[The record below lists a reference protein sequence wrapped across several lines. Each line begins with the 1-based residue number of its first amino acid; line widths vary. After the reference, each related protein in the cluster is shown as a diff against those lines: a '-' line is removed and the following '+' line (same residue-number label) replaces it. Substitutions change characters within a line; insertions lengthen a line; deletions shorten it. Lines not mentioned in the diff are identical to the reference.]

1 MNAAFPTVGRRQR
14 SLLSASAE
22 DGHQQQAAEPS
33 LQEEA
38 EAAVELQQAEMQR
51 QVRRIVSA
59 PGPTSRTLSF
69 GESSIP
75 RADDGGQAQ
84 QAEAQQ
90 AAAGPSKGPAAAG
103 SPQQAQP
110 AGPSTGPAAAG
121 SPQQTQP
128 AGPNRGPD
136 AAGSL
141 QQAQPAGQR
150 QNKQGAACHQSE
162 GTAGQHPQQGAGQP
176 QSADVARL
184 PAQPQA
190 SQSLCIP
197 VLAARHNTEELDLL
211 SLASVSIPDDAALEA
226 ALQSGDYGAAM
237 QQLSFSSQAG
247 SWCSDTSARQQPWQ

>member
-22 DGHQQQAAEPS
+22 DGHQQQAADPS

-38 EAAVELQQAEMQR
+38 EAAAELQQAEMQR

-90 AAAGPSKGPAAAG
+90 AAAGPSK
-103 SPQQAQP
+103 
-110 AGPSTGPAAAG
+110 GPAAAG

-190 SQSLCIP
+190 SRSLCIP
-197 VLAARHNTEELDLL
+197 VLAARHNTEDLDLL